1 MSYAPSK
8 MQYNLVEDLAEG
20 SDEVQVF
27 ITGGLH
33 LVGGTLSILEGD
45 HTPVPPARPILS
57 QDVASK
63 DGQTGSVNSF
73 NP

>member
-1 MSYAPSK
+1 
-8 MQYNLVEDLAEG
+8 MQYNLVENLVEG

-27 ITGGLH
+27 ITGGIH

-45 HTPVPPARPILS
+45 HTPISPPSPIPS

-63 DGQTGSVNSF
+63 DGQTGSVNSY

>member
-1 MSYAPSK
+1 
-8 MQYNLVEDLAEG
+8 MQYNLVENLAEC

-27 ITGGLH
+27 ITGGIH

-45 HTPVPPARPILS
+45 HTPIPPPSPIPS

-63 DGQTGSVNSF
+63 DGQTGSVNSY